1 MHTLY
6 TQTWGPVAQRIIKY
20 LPIFHKRNWI
30 DWIQQFG
37 SVPKIITFLLF
48 FLDTF
53 KSPKSMIHCIFIQFH
68 KSISDFEIFSNRLCS
83 ISDILISSCFFLRWS
98 IEHDKNTGL
107 LMTST
112 CLWAHTGLL
121 SNSQQGNW
129 RHIPL
134 YPVCAC
140 YTVGRSLYLHMCL
153 GNFQMWMTCKRPCC
167 FDILLRDEL
176 P

>member
-1 MHTLY
+1 MFCIHTLY

-37 SVPKIITFLLF
+37 SVPKIFTFLLF
-48 FLDTF
+48 LDNF
-53 KSPKSMIHCIFIQFH
+53 KSPKSVIYCIFIQFH
-68 KSISDFEIFSNRLCS
+68 KSMSDFEIFSNRLCS

-121 SNSQQGNW
+121 CLLHC
-129 RHIPL
+129 R
-134 YPVCAC
+134 PVSLSAHVSWELSDVDDLQKAVLFWH
-140 YTVGRSLYLHMCL
+140 TVAWWVTLSKL
-153 GNFQMWMTCKRPCC
+153 
-167 FDILLRDEL
+167 
-176 P
+176 